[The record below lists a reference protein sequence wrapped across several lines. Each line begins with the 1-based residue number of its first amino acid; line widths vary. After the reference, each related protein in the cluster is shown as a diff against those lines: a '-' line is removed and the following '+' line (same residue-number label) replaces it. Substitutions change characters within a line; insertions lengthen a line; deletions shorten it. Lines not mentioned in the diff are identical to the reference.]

1 MIWDCIVAGG
11 GPAGMMAAITAAK
24 RNLKVLLLEHMD
36 TVGKK
41 ILSTGN
47 GKCNLTNE
55 YMNEDCFYCED
66 KSFIKNA
73 LEQFGSNDTIDF
85 FRELGVFT
93 KSVNGYVYPVGAQ
106 ASTIRTA
113 MENQLYYSGVEK
125 KCGIAIT
132 SITKIKNGFEVKCND
147 EIFNCRQL
155 ILATGLKAAPSTG
168 SDGSG
173 IEYCRRLGLEINK
186 VLPSLVQLKS
196 SSPICKTIANVRNNG
211 IVTLLI
217 DNCEVIKNEGEIQFT
232 DYGISGI
239 PVFQIS
245 HGAVKGLDEKKKVSV
260 KIDLAPF
267 MTETDI
273 VNYIKNAIP
282 KYPGMNI
289 INYLSGI
296 INNKLAVG
304 ICISSGL
311 NKDGTAMRRLD
322 ENIINLIAK
331 NIKKF
336 EFEIVGHKGF
346 ENAQVCQGGVK
357 LSELTN
363 NFEAKKI
370 SGLYIAGELTDVD
383 GICGGYNLQWAFSS
397 GYIAGMSVKKYD

>member
-1 MIWDCIVAGG
+1 G
-11 GPAGMMAAITAAK
+11 
-24 RNLKVLLLEHMD
+24 R
-36 TVGKK
+36 
-41 ILSTGN
+41 
-47 GKCNLTNE
+47 CNLTNE
-55 YMNEDCFYCED
+55 HMDEKCFYSHDGE
-66 KSFIKNA
+66 FVKNT
-73 LEQFGSNDTIDF
+73 LKRFGSDDTVAF
-85 FRELGVFT
+85 FKEMGVYT
-93 KSVNGYVYPVGAQ
+93 RSVNGYVYPVTAQ

-113 MENQLYYSGVEK
+113 MENQLYYSGVER
-125 KCGIAIT
+125 KCKVEIISIAAN
-132 SITKIKNGFEVKCND
+132 SDGFEINCGDQVF
-147 EIFNCRQL
+147 ICRQL

-173 IEYCRRLGLEINK
+173 ISLCRKLGLEINK

-196 SSPICKTIANVRNNG
+196 SSPVCRVISNVRHNG
-211 IVTLLI
+211 IITLFI
-217 DNCEVIKNEGEIQFT
+217 DGNKAGKNEGEIQFT

-239 PVFQIS
+239 PAFQIS
-245 HGAVKGLDEKKKVSV
+245 HAAVKAVDDNKKVSV
-260 KIDLAPF
+260 QIDLVPF
-267 MTETDI
+267 MNETDI

-336 EFEIVGHKGF
+336 EFEIVGYKDF

-363 NFEAKKI
+363 DFETKKI
-370 SGLYIAGELTDVD
+370 SGLYIVGELTDVD